1 MRPARITFNVAALRA
16 CVLFYARTAQPCER
30 GRIDSQRVWR
40 HALLQCVIHANSA
53 LQLDNG
59 RRMALLRA
67 PATRGTHGDQTGQKR
82 KVFHV
87 RYLFHQWTIP
97 WRPATWTCTSSPDE
111 HRSSPHSEI
120 SPRATVRF
128 WLEVAITR
136 VHIARR

>member
-53 LQLDNG
+53 LQLDDG

-87 RYLFHQWTIP
+87 RYLPISSVDGTME
-97 WRPATWTCTSSPDE
+97 ATWTCTSSPDE
-111 HRSSPHSEI
+111 YRSSPHTDNFSSRDSEI
-120 SPRATVRF
+120 LVGICCYTSTYS
-128 WLEVAITR
+128 
-136 VHIARR
+136 

>member
-53 LQLDNG
+53 LQLDDG

-97 WRPATWTCTSSPDE
+97 WRPHGHVLLRQMNIDPVRIQT
-111 HRSSPHSEI
+111 I

-128 WLEVAITR
+128 WLEVAVTR